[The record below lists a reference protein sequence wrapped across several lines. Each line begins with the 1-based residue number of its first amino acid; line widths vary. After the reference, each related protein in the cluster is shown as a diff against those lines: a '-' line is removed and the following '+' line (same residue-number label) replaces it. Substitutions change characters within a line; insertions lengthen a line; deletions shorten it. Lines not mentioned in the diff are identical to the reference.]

1 MSRRNQLRIIGGT
14 HRSRLVSFPDR
25 DGLRP
30 TADRV
35 RETLFNWLQSTVA
48 GARCLD
54 LFAGSG
60 ALGFEALS
68 RGADAV
74 TLLDSDAGVVR
85 HLRESAENLG
95 FDSAVIEQIA
105 AADWLTRSGHQ
116 GEFDIAFL
124 DPPFAEATLYESCR
138 ELQESGVMKPG
149 AQVYLEHESPLV
161 EDKLPANWQAIKSRS
176 AGKVHFG
183 LYRAS

>member
-14 HRSRLVSFPDR
+14 HRSRLVPFPDR

-30 TADRV
+30 TGDRV
-35 RETLFNWLQSTVA
+35 RETLFNWLRPEVA

-68 RGADAV
+68 RGADSV
-74 TLLDSDAGVVR
+74 TLLDSDANVVR
-85 HLRESAENLG
+85 QLRENAENLG
-95 FDSAVIEQIA
+95 FDGAVIEQA
-105 AADWLTRSGHQ
+105 RAADWLARPGHQ

-124 DPPFAEATLYESCR
+124 DPPFAEELLYESCR
-138 ELQESGVMKPG
+138 ALQENGVMKPG
-149 AQVYLEHESPLV
+149 AQVYLENESPLL
-161 EDKLPANWQAIKSRS
+161 EDKLPACWQAIKLKS
-176 AGKVHFG
+176 AGNVHFG
-183 LYRAS
+183 LYVIS